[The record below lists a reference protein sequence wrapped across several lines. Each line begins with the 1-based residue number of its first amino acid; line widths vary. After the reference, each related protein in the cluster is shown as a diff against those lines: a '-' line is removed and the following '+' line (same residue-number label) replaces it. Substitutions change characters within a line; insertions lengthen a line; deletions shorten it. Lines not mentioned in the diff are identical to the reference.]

1 MSPEIIVLI
10 GRVIERTAAWGL
22 AGLLLFFAFKLSTM
36 LTKQPPQT
44 AEFKWKD
51 FLVKLTRVSPGVF
64 FAVLGTAIVVISLR
78 SPLDI
83 SSRRTQPAQKSD
95 SGVTTNDLQIR
106 FGVGESAFSAV
117 EMSVTINRLDQFAK
131 MLEEKSQDAEAVR
144 EVQNAAKSMLEYRD
158 SLLAM
163 AFGKT
168 QVSEF
173 RKNASA
179 FAKDPRSVSEKD
191 RHTYEALYRAFFS
204 TELPK

>member
-1 MSPEIIVLI
+1 M
-10 GRVIERTAAWGL
+10 
-22 AGLLLFFAFKLSTM
+22 
-36 LTKQPPQT
+36 
-44 AEFKWKD
+44 
-51 FLVKLTRVSPGVF
+51 
-64 FAVLGTAIVVISLR
+64 
-78 SPLDI
+78 
-83 SSRRTQPAQKSD
+83 
-95 SGVTTNDLQIR
+95 
-106 FGVGESAFSAV
+106 
-117 EMSVTINRLDQFAK
+117 
-131 MLEEKSQDAEAVR
+131 R